1 MDFAYAASDIIIS
14 RAGAGSVSELC
25 VVGKPVIFIPSPN
38 VAEDHQTKN
47 AMAIVEKNAALMLKE
62 SELEIDF
69 ENTFSQLINNMEKRK
84 ELSENIKKLAL
95 VNATKDIADEVE
107 KLLKHK

>member
-1 MDFAYAASDIIIS
+1 
-14 RAGAGSVSELC
+14 
-25 VVGKPVIFIPSPN
+25 
-38 VAEDHQTKN
+38 
-47 AMAIVEKNAALMLKE
+47 
-62 SELEIDF
+62 
-69 ENTFSQLINNMEKRK
+69 MEKRK